1 MGRLA
6 VAAVLTAALA
16 AAAAAAVGA
25 APAAADTAWLCRPG
39 VAGPCGGSLETTVVT
54 PDRRPTGVVR
64 TPKRRQPVDCFYVYP
79 TVSEQPTAI
88 ADLSIDPELRS
99 IAHYQAGRFASVC
112 RVFAPVY
119 RQMTLAALAGAVP
132 ITAADREVG
141 YRDVRAAWREYLRR
155 HNRGRGVVL
164 IGHSQGTFML
174 RRLIRDEIDRRPAVR
189 RRLVSALLL
198 GGNVV
203 VARGRDRG
211 GDFRHVPACRRPA
224 QVGCVIAYSTYAEPV
239 PETAVFVRP
248 SSAFLPLPLPTEEL
262 EVLCTNP
269 AALGGGTGRLDG
281 LLPTAPF
288 GGVIGMSIAAMQGPT
303 PDLPTP
309 WVASPR
315 AYAARCA
322 DTPGGG
328 RALIVAPVDGAPAL
342 TAVPDPSWGLHLADV
357 NIALGNLTRLVAA
370 QSRAY
375 RAQQR

>member
-6 VAAVLTAALA
+6 AAVLTAALA
-16 AAAAAAVGA
+16 GAAAGA
-25 APAAADTAWLCRPG
+25 APAAADTVWLCRPG
-39 VAGPCGGSLETTVVT
+39 VAGPCSGSLETTVVT

-64 TPKRRQPVDCFYVYP
+64 TPTRRQPVDCFYVYP

-88 ADLSIDPELRS
+88 ADRTIDPELRS
-99 IAHYQAGRFASVC
+99 IAHYQAGRFTSVC

-119 RQMTLAALAGAVP
+119 RQATLAALAGAAP
-132 ITAADREVG
+132 ITPADREIS

-174 RRLIRDEIDRRPAVR
+174 RRLIREHIDRRPAVR

-203 VARGRDRG
+203 VARGSDRG
-211 GDFRHVPACRRPA
+211 GDFRNVPACRRAA
-224 QVGCVIAYSTYAEPV
+224 QVGCVVAYSTYGEPV
-239 PETAVFVRP
+239 PDTAVFTRP
-248 SSAFLPLPLPTEEL
+248 AAVFYPLPRPAEEL

-269 AALGGGTGRLDG
+269 AALGGGEARLDG
-281 LLPTAPF
+281 ILPTAPF
-288 GGVIGMSIAAMQGPT
+288 GGVIGTAIAAMQGPA

-309 WVASPR
+309 WVASPG

-328 RALIVAPVDGAPAL
+328 RALIVAPAGGAPAL
-342 TAVPDPSWGLHLADV
+342 NAVPDPSWGLHLADV
-357 NIALGNLTRLVAA
+357 NIALGDLTRLVAA

-375 RAQQR
+375 RAKTR